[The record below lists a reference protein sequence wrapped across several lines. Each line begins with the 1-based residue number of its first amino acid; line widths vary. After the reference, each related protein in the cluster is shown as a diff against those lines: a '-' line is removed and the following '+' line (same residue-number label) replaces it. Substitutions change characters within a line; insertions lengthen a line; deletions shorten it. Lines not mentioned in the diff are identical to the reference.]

1 MASKLKKKDRQELY
15 AHASKF
21 FVDIAKLV
29 FAGVILA
36 DILKQ
41 DVDFWWMLGGGLAA
55 LCGLLSLAYY
65 LFVISKKE

>member
-1 MASKLKKKDRQELY
+1 MKLSKKDRKELY
-15 AHASKF
+15 GHASKF

-41 DVDFWWMLGGGLAA
+41 DVEFWWMLVGGLAA
-55 LCGLLSLAYY
+55 VCGLLSLAYY
-65 LFVISKKE
+65 LFIISKKV

>member
-1 MASKLKKKDRQELY
+1 MAKTLSKKDRKELY
-15 AHASKF
+15 GYASKF

-41 DVDFWWMLGGGLAA
+41 DVDFWWMLTGGFTVVSM
-55 LCGLLSLAYY
+55 LLLLAYNM
-65 LFVISKKE
+65 FKMSKK